1 MKTAAWASRLLFAA
15 ALVAVPAMAQNNETR
30 AEARPIYNRDQ
41 WLPPSV
47 PTSDDVLRIPVP
59 ADYNAPKGS
68 FVLVGGRLF

>member
-1 MKTAAWASRLLFAA
+1 MKIA
-15 ALVAVPAMAQNNETR
+15 ALVSGLLVAATIASPAQGQDGGP
-30 AEARPIYNRDQ
+30 EARPIYNRDQ